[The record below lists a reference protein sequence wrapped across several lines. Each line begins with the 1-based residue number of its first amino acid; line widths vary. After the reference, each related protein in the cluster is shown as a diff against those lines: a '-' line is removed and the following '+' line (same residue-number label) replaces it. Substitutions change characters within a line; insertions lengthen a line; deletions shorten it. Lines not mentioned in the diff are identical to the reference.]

1 MAAFV
6 AQMEIDTEGL
16 LTLTKVK
23 EDLQQL
29 LGRQLISLDADTK
42 AGNGPYPVLCIN
54 LLIEF
59 EVQDNAQE
67 VAAIFDKLHR
77 LYDHVDG
84 TIHIICREFSGVS
97 GKRSFKKDTGGQL
110 FFT

>member
-6 AQMEIDTEGL
+6 AQMEIDTQGL
-16 LTLTKVK
+16 LTLAQVK
-23 EDLQQL
+23 EDLRHL

-42 AGNGPYPVLCIN
+42 AGNDAYPILCIN

-67 VAAIFDKLHR
+67 IAATFDKLHR
-77 LYDHVDG
+77 LYDHLDG
-84 TIHIICREFSGVS
+84 IIHIICREFSGVS
-97 GKRSFKKDTGGQL
+97 GKRSFKKDTGGPL